1 MSLAVLSLG
10 VVVAAQESTSFM
22 VAGQQGTAKVVQVQG
37 RNYVD
42 IEGLAQLTNG
52 SVRYQSNHI
61 ILTLPGAA
69 DGQTAS
75 PQSSGFSKGFLT
87 AGIEAMARAREWHAA
102 LKTAIE
108 RGVPLNTGWLGA
120 YQAQARESLNLV
132 SVAVSTDSDRSAYS
146 LALNFFNKLKALT
159 DKYVQ
164 LNNSRTYFAPDSLQS
179 DPLEQSIVACG
190 RSLAA
195 MAAAKQF
202 VDDGA
207 CQ

>member
-1 MSLAVLSLG
+1 MPLAVLSLA
-10 VVVAAQESTSFM
+10 VVLAGQESMSFM
-22 VAGQQGTAKVVQVQG
+22 VTGQQGTAKVVQVQG

-61 ILTLPGAA
+61 VLTFPGAGN
-69 DGQTAS
+69 GQTDS
-75 PQSSGFSKGFLT
+75 LQSTGFSKEFLT

-102 LKTAIE
+102 LRTAIE
-108 RGVPLNTGWLGA
+108 RSVPLNIGWLGA

-132 SVAVSTDSDRSAYS
+132 SVAITTDSDRSAYP
-146 LALNFFNKLKALT
+146 LAVNFFNNLNALT

-164 LNNSRTYFAPDSLQS
+164 LNNSRTYIAPDSLQF
-179 DPLEQSIVACG
+179 DPLDQSIVACG
-190 RSLAA
+190 RSFAA